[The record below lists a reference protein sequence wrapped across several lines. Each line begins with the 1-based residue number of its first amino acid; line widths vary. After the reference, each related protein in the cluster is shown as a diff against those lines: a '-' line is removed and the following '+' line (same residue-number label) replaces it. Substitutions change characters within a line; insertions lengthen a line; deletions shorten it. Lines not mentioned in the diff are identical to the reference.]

1 VREQQVTLRMIAA
14 DAERV
19 RELDEAALALESAR
33 AIDPGDATLLADLD
47 RVLSAS
53 GKEEARAAL
62 WMREAANAD
71 DPHKKARALLLSAQ
85 AAKASHRDAEAARQ
99 IQAAWVAAPSAPGVY
114 DAMAERLMAPGAEQ
128 A

>member
-1 VREQQVTLRMIAA
+1 
-14 DAERV
+14 
-19 RELDEAALALESAR
+19 
-33 AIDPGDATLLADLD
+33 
-47 RVLSAS
+47 
-53 GKEEARAAL
+53 
-62 WMREAANAD
+62 D

-128 A
+128 AVKERVGLYEQAIRTTKDPDRKIYFLEKIAWLWDDVAGD